1 MIRRLS
7 AIFLLCSTL
16 LFSVTGTDKN
26 TSGTA
31 ALQVQDANMTVQ
43 TQQEEDEKHRQLQKL
58 LREKEALDKELLEN
72 NIWSKIYSNYHTYVE
87 LKKQKVHLDEQIS
100 ILDNKYKRT
109 EEEEKAF
116 EMLKSKRSIINGK
129 LQLLKEYES
138 DPFKKFLQPPEITDV
153 PTVGNPL
160 AIISAISYIKKLKTD
175 ETEYESRYES
185 IKNVMDKLKERELLL
200 KKIILYDAN
209 NTKYKKE
216 LLDTQDKI
224 KTFTPVVEI
233 FKTTQNVYTK
243 KIDELTLNLRADIKR
258 EMEKATSIG
267 MVILFFI
274 LFTLLIK
281 YLVRRYMS
289 DNDRFYT
296 INKALN
302 FTFVTLMLLTL
313 LFAYIENVNYIVT
326 ILGFASAG
334 IAIAMKDWF
343 MSIMGWFVIIIGGA
357 IHVGDRV
364 KFVREGVE
372 YVGDV
377 VDISLL
383 RMTIQED
390 ITLTT
395 YMHNRRAGRIIFVPN
410 NFIFTDMVANYSHA
424 GLKTVWDGID
434 FMITFDS
441 NVSKASS
448 IAKEITKKY
457 AKGYTE
463 ITRKQLNKLRSQY
476 SMKNTNVEP
485 RIYTFIE
492 PYGIK
497 ISAWYHTNAYATLT
511 LRSTISMEIIE
522 RLQAE
527 DDIFLAFPTQSI
539 YIDKDVRKP
548 LPPEVVPNDGDT
560 LA

>member
-1 MIRRLS
+1 MIKKL
-7 AIFLLCSTL
+7 FLLSLCLSSFLFATVVDPNNSTEKSIVSKSDTFNSKPL
-16 LFSVTGTDKN
+16 IKEKNTLDKN
-26 TSGTA
+26 
-31 ALQVQDANMTVQ
+31 LKN
-43 TQQEEDEKHRQLQKL
+43 
-58 LREKEALDKELLEN
+58 N
-72 NIWSKIYSNYHTYVE
+72 NIWSKIYSNYHTYLQ
-87 LKKQKVHLDEQIS
+87 LKKDEEKIKEQLV
-100 ILDNKYKRT
+100 ILDNKYQRT
-109 EEEEKAF
+109 EAEEKAF
-116 EMLKSKRSIINGK
+116 EKLKSKKAIYDGK
-129 LQLLKEYES
+129 LQLLKEYEHN
-138 DPFKKFLQPPEITDV
+138 PFEKFLTPPEITDIPKV
-153 PTVGNPL
+153 SNPL
-160 AIISAISYIKKLKTD
+160 EVISALSYIKKLHSD
-175 ETEYESRYES
+175 EAEYNSRFES
-185 IKNVMDKLKERELLL
+185 IQNVVKELKSKKVLLQ
-200 KKIILYDAN
+200 KILINDRN
-209 NTKYKKE
+209 NTEIKEE
-216 LLDTQDKI
+216 LLDAKDQI
-224 KTFTPVVEI
+224 KTFRPVVEI

-243 KIDELTLNLRADIKR
+243 KIDELILNLRADIKR
-258 EMEKATSIG
+258 EIAKATMIG
-267 MVILFFI
+267 GIIIFFI
-274 LFTLLIK
+274 FFTILVK

-289 DNDRFYT
+289 NNDRFYI

-302 FTFVTLMLLTL
+302 ITFITLLMITL
-313 LFAYIENVNYIVT
+313 LFAYIENVSYLVT

-343 MSIMGWFVIIIGGA
+343 MSIMGWFVIMIGGA

-364 KFVREGVE
+364 KFVRDGVE
-372 YVGDV
+372 YVGDI

-390 ITLTT
+390 ITLTS

-410 NFIFTDMVANYSHA
+410 NFVFTDMIANYSHA

-441 NVSKASS
+441 NVTKAAS

-457 AKGYTE
+457 SKGYTE

-527 DDIFLAFPTQSI
+527 DDILLAFPTQSI

-548 LPPEVVPNDGDT
+548 VIKSENLFSGENE
-560 LA
+560 